1 MQPQIQLSG
10 FVFNL
15 PKFNI
20 YHTFF
25 LCERVEECILI
36 HKKVRSLILYQKN
49 IQFELIFLGI
59 GASMETIDI
68 FH

>member
-1 MQPQIQLSG
+1 MWKSRG
-10 FVFNL
+10 A
-15 PKFNI
+15 
-20 YHTFF
+20 
-25 LCERVEECILI
+25 ILI
-36 HKKVRSLILYQKN
+36 HKKVQSLILYQKN